1 MRVMMC
7 TVCRSTSLAVSLQG
21 RWPCQLDAPLLPFVF
36 PFVLTDITSVDM
48 FDAWRAAAQFSGA
61 SCTGPLQKEQPQN
74 MKAASTRSITLLGPF
89 QHMSASW
96 FSPQLL

>member
-1 MRVMMC
+1 
-7 TVCRSTSLAVSLQG
+7 
-21 RWPCQLDAPLLPFVF
+21 
-36 PFVLTDITSVDM
+36 M

-74 MKAASTRSITLLGPF
+74 TKAASTRSITLLGPF